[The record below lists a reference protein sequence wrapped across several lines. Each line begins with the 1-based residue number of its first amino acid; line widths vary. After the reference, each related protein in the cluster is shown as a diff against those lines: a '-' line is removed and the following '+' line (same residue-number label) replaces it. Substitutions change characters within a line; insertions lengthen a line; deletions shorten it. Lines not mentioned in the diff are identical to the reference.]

1 VRVLLF
7 ISLRVRMLN
16 ADVWHFLC
24 QRILHICFRDDGYD
38 EGVVPYD
45 CSCIQVGSY
54 RSGVLWCVLN

>member
-1 VRVLLF
+1 
-7 ISLRVRMLN
+7 MLN